1 MTTSKDILEE
11 LNELED
17 DPRPAER
24 RYKVNDASIE
34 KIVELLSNNAE
45 RGLLYHRDEIVGLL
59 KKMDKP
65 GHEQDRAFL
74 IEAWN
79 GSGSHT
85 DDRIGRGTIRAEN
98 LCLSLCGTIQP
109 GRLTSYIKEA
119 LSENSNDG
127 FAQRLQL
134 MVHPDMVPYLYVD
147 GYPNTEAKNR
157 VFNIVKELS
166 REDYFDTEDFEHEN
180 IETLFEV

>member
-24 RYKVNDASIE
+24 RYKVNDSTIE
-34 KIVELLSNNAE
+34 KAVELLNENP
-45 RGLLYHRDEIVGLL
+45 RGLTYHRDEIVGLL

-85 DDRIGRGTIRAEN
+85 DDRIGRGTIKAEN

-119 LSENSNDG
+119 LSQDSNDG

-134 MVHPDMVPYLYVD
+134 MVHPDMVPYSYVD
-147 GYPNTEAKNR
+147 AYPNTEAKNR
-157 VFNIVKELS
+157 VFHIAKELS
-166 REDYFDTEDFEHEN
+166 REDYFDTEDFEHERL
-180 IETLFEV
+180 EALFTF